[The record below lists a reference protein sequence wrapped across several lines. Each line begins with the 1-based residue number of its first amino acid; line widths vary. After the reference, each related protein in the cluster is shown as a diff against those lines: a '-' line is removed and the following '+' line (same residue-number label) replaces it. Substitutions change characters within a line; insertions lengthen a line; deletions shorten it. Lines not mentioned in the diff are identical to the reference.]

1 MNRIYFDLGV
11 FTYWSEES
19 LDNRRLVSKG
29 GVLVSDG
36 SAPVNT
42 EDDMD
47 PELREMLRNLRA
59 KGYELNICDT
69 LPSSD
74 IIRQLEKF
82 DIKALFYQVV
92 SGRTE
97 ESIANSLAGIRRR
110 DDFSV
115 FVGCDPVVIGAAE
128 QSQIPVVAYGE
139 NMAEVR
145 RRALGYAVSPIGIED
160 QLASCTIIHE
170 VARKTIEKKARI
182 LGIDGIDF
190 AGKKFFARK
199 LGKYFDLLG
208 KEYTIVNLEDFHRS
222 VEETYKGEDPVE
234 SYYFNGF
241 NHEKLIGEVLDP
253 FVKTGSLDRTVYCL
267 DRTNDAFINERHY
280 RISPD
285 GVMILIG
292 PMMYREPLLRY
303 FDVTVFM
310 RVDYKE
316 SEHRA
321 SLMDTPIYGE
331 DPLEVYRNKNI
342 PAQKMYVQLHDPS
355 SGRDFVIDNSN
366 YHRPVIVR

>member
-1 MNRIYFDLGV
+1 MNRVYFDLGV

-29 GVLVSDG
+29 GVLVSDE
-36 SAPVNT
+36 SALVNI
-42 EDDMD
+42 ENEMD
-47 PELREMLRNLRA
+47 PDLREMLRNLSN

-69 LPSSD
+69 RPSSD
-74 IIRQLEKF
+74 IIRQLDRF
-82 DIKALFYQVV
+82 DIKSFFYQVV
-92 SGRTE
+92 SGQTE
-97 ESIANSLAGIRRR
+97 GAIANSLTGIRGQ

-115 FVGCDPVVIGAAE
+115 FVGCDPVVIGAVE

-145 RRALGYAVSPIGIED
+145 RRALGYAMSPIGIED

-241 NHEKLIGEVLDP
+241 NIEKLIGEVLDP
-253 FVKTGSLDRTVYCL
+253 FIKTKSLDRVVYCL
-267 DRTNDAFINERHY
+267 DSTNDAFINERHY
-280 RISPD
+280 RISPR
-285 GVMILIG
+285 GVMVLIG

-303 FDVTVFM
+303 FDVTVYM

-321 SLMDTPIYGE
+321 SLVDTPIYGE
-331 DPLEVYRNKNI
+331 DPLEVYRKKNI

-355 SGRDFVIDNSN
+355 AGRDFVIDNSN
-366 YHRPVIVR
+366 YHRPVMVH